1 MVYCVFGVQFV
12 VGSGEALSPRP
23 RERRLVLARCRNS
36 PENKQHNPLSLRPPN
51 KHFVMAI
58 QETAVTDPSLC
69 ECLAVGERTRLLC
82 HQILSTIEGN
92 GATDLSDDDRI
103 TRSRTHKL
111 LNALMAQLKGLH
123 RAAIMSAREAKETTS
138 EVRREVD
145 RLHLQLQNLYYEQR
159 HLRGEINACR
169 EFPCVPNISDF
180 GDGARD

>member
-1 MVYCVFGVQFV
+1 
-12 VGSGEALSPRP
+12 
-23 RERRLVLARCRNS
+23 
-36 PENKQHNPLSLRPPN
+36 
-51 KHFVMAI
+51 MAI

-92 GATDLSDDDRI
+92 AVTELSEADRI
-103 TRSRTHKL
+103 IRSRTNKL
-111 LNALMAQLKGLH
+111 LNALMTQLKGLH
-123 RAAIMSAREAKETTS
+123 RTAIMSAREAKETTS

-169 EFPCVPNISDF
+169 EFPCVPNIS
-180 GDGARD
+180 RC

>member
-1 MVYCVFGVQFV
+1 MSFGL
-12 VGSGEALSPRP
+12 SALSQQPG
-23 RERRLVLARCRNS
+23 
-36 PENKQHNPLSLRPPN
+36 NKQQSPISSTCPTN
-51 KHFVMAI
+51 KHFAMAI

-111 LNALMAQLKGLH
+111 LNALMTQLKGLH
-123 RAAIMSAREAKETTS
+123 RTAIMSAREAKETTS

-169 EFPCVPNISDF
+169 EFPCVPNISDS
-180 GDGARD
+180 GDGAWD

>member
-1 MVYCVFGVQFV
+1 
-12 VGSGEALSPRP
+12 
-23 RERRLVLARCRNS
+23 
-36 PENKQHNPLSLRPPN
+36 
-51 KHFVMAI
+51 MAI

-111 LNALMAQLKGLH
+111 LNALMTQLKGLH
-123 RAAIMSAREAKETTS
+123 RTAIMSAREAKETTS

-169 EFPCVPNISDF
+169 EFPCVPNISDS
-180 GDGARD
+180 GDGAWD